1 MDDHTNDIAR
11 IPSGPAGTIL
21 TVAFGALLVGMLLG
35 IGASALGH
43 AETTREDL
51 SQPTPY
57 SADHSRITQVAE
69 PAPTF

>member
-1 MDDHTNDIAR
+1 MDDPTNDSAR
-11 IPSGPAGTIL
+11 IHAGPSGTTLA
-21 TVAFGALLVGMLLG
+21 VAVGALLMGMLLG

-43 AETTREDL
+43 AETPREGL
-51 SQPTPY
+51 AQPTPY